1 MPDPAVGCPGDI
13 KDLAPCASYTP
24 EKGIGER
31 AAAGREEGLSTQAE
45 QIGREAL
52 PTDLVS
58 PCCGLLFQMAWTDY
72 TDMEATRIPEE

>member
-1 MPDPAVGCPGDI
+1 MHLTHLRKGLE
-13 KDLAPCASYTP
+13 KEQQLA
-24 EKGIGER
+24 
-31 AAAGREEGLSTQAE
+31 EEELSTQAE